1 MSDPVFD
8 ASPVSRFDRRVLDR
22 DGGRRSKLLEVAGHA
37 LDAVDAETAV
47 AGAVGREG
55 NTFRVGGRLI
65 DLDAFHRVVVIG
77 FGKAAV
83 PMGRAI
89 ARLLA
94 GARLGGVLI
103 TSDPSPVPP
112 FEVVGG
118 SHPIPDPASVTAG
131 RIALRV
137 ANEVGPDDL
146 AVVLISGGGS
156 ALLAAPASGLDID
169 DLQQTNA
176 VLLRSG
182 ASIDELNTVRKH
194 LSAVKGGRLGVALAR
209 AGALVTL
216 VISDVVGNPLDGI
229 ASGPTVP
236 DPTSFEDALEVL
248 DRYGVRRR
256 VPLTIVRHLTA
267 GTEGRIADVAA
278 NLPIF
283 DRQVIEVVADAR
295 LATLAAASAAV
306 DLGLAPVVVT
316 TELQGEARDVA
327 RRLIR
332 DSSELAHESVGIY
345 AGETTVTVTGE
356 GSGGRNQE
364 LALAASIELAGRD
377 DLILLALDTDGV
389 DGTIDVAGAFADGTA
404 VERGRSHGLEA
415 TEFLKRNDA
424 HPFLDAIGDTVI
436 TGPTGTNVG
445 DLVLLYRDSSG

>member
-1 MSDPVFD
+1 MSDPVSD
-8 ASPVSRFDRRVLDR
+8 RSPLSRFDRRVLDH
-22 DGGRRSKLLEVAGHA
+22 DGGRRRKLLEIAGHA
-37 LDAVDAETAV
+37 LDAVDPETAV

-55 NTFRVGGRLI
+55 NTLRVGGRFI
-65 DLDAFHRVVVIG
+65 DLDAFERVVVIG

-94 GARLGGVLI
+94 GARLDGVLV
-103 TSDPSPVPP
+103 TTDPSPVPP
-112 FEVVGG
+112 FEIVAG
-118 SHPIPDPASVTAG
+118 SHPIPDPASVAAG

-156 ALLAAPASGLDID
+156 ALLAAPASGLNID

-176 VLLRSG
+176 LLLRSG
-182 ASIDELNTVRKH
+182 ASIVELNTVRKH
-194 LSAVKGGRLGVALAR
+194 LSAVKGGRLGEALGR
-209 AGALVTL
+209 AGALMTL

-236 DPTSFEDALEVL
+236 DPTTYDDALGVL
-248 DRYGVRRR
+248 DRYEVRRR
-256 VPLTIVRHLTA
+256 VPETIVRHLSA
-267 GTEGRIADVAA
+267 GAEGRITDVAE

-283 DRQVIEVVADAR
+283 ERQVIEVVADAR
-295 LATLAAASAAV
+295 SAALAAASAV
-306 DLGLAPVVVT
+306 DDLGMAPVVVT

-327 RRLIR
+327 RRVIR
-332 DSSELAHESVGIY
+332 DSSELPHESVAIY

-364 LALAASIELAGRD
+364 LALSASIELAGRN

-389 DGTIDVAGAFADGTA
+389 DGTVAVAGAFADGTA
-404 VERGRSHGLEA
+404 VRRGGSLGLQA
-415 TEFLKRNDA
+415 PAFLKRNDA
-424 HPFLDAIGDTVI
+424 YTFLDAIGDTVI

-445 DLVLLYRDSSG
+445 DLVLVYRHHPA

>member
-1 MSDPVFD
+1 
-8 ASPVSRFDRRVLDR
+8 
-22 DGGRRSKLLEVAGHA
+22 
-37 LDAVDAETAV
+37 
-47 AGAVGREG
+47 
-55 NTFRVGGRLI
+55 
-65 DLDAFHRVVVIG
+65 
-77 FGKAAV
+77 
-83 PMGRAI
+83 
-89 ARLLA
+89 
-94 GARLGGVLI
+94 
-103 TSDPSPVPP
+103 
-112 FEVVGG
+112 
-118 SHPIPDPASVTAG
+118 
-131 RIALRV
+131 
-137 ANEVGPDDL
+137 
-146 AVVLISGGGS
+146 
-156 ALLAAPASGLDID
+156 
-169 DLQQTNA
+169 
-176 VLLRSG
+176 
-182 ASIDELNTVRKH
+182 
-194 LSAVKGGRLGVALAR
+194 
-209 AGALVTL
+209 VTL

-236 DPTSFEDALEVL
+236 DPTTFEDALEVL
-248 DRYGVRRR
+248 DRYEVRRR

-267 GTEGRIADVAA
+267 GTEGRIADVAE

-283 DRQVIEVVADAR
+283 DRQVIEVVADGR
-295 LATLAAASAAV
+295 LATLAAASAV
-306 DLGLAPVVVT
+306 EDLGLAPVVVT

-377 DLILLALDTDGV
+377 DLILLALDTDGI
-389 DGTIDVAGAFADGTA
+389 DGTGGVAGSFADGTA

>member
-1 MSDPVFD
+1 
-8 ASPVSRFDRRVLDR
+8 
-22 DGGRRSKLLEVAGHA
+22 
-37 LDAVDAETAV
+37 
-47 AGAVGREG
+47 
-55 NTFRVGGRLI
+55 
-65 DLDAFHRVVVIG
+65 
-77 FGKAAV
+77 
-83 PMGRAI
+83 MGRAI

-118 SHPIPDPASVTAG
+118 SHPIPDPASIAAG
-131 RIALRV
+131 RIVLRV

-176 VLLRSG
+176 LLLRSG

-194 LSAVKGGRLGVALAR
+194 LSAVKGGRLGEALAR

-236 DPTSFEDALEVL
+236 DPTTFEDALEVL
-248 DRYGVRRR
+248 DRYEVRRR

-267 GTEGRIADVAA
+267 GTEGRIADVAE

-283 DRQVIEVVADAR
+283 DRQVIEVVADGR
-295 LATLAAASAAV
+295 LATLAAASAV
-306 DLGLAPVVVT
+306 EDLGLAPVVVT

-377 DLILLALDTDGV
+377 DLILLALDTDGI
-389 DGTIDVAGAFADGTA
+389 DGTGGVAGAFADGTA